1 MMYIK
6 YVLVFV
12 LCFIGCSCKLG
23 LIYIFCVLWY
33 KNKKRELDEC
43 RLLLCYED
51 CFLKKRLFVLC
62 SCMDYFYWM
71 MFNL

>member
-51 CFLKKRLFVLC
+51 CFLKKIICFMWLYGLFLLNDV
-62 SCMDYFYWM
+62 
-71 MFNL
+71 